1 MLYNRY
7 HSDDNEE
14 KSCEEEM
21 KILFVCMI
29 KNVKIKIFIMTMYS
43 NKNNHNADDNNSS
56 NNNNNIHLRRCGK

>member
-43 NKNNHNADDNNSS
+43 NKNNHNANDNSS
-56 NNNNNIHLRRCGK
+56 GSNNNNIHLRRCDE